1 MIISRKHSQHLQL
14 RRTLIYA
21 AYFRGAHAPSRAA
34 IGALANRG
42 EDATLAATC
51 CHVSMRVRGEGAAN
65 GTRGACPPRK
75 SPFFP
80 NEAVLNSSVFS
91 MSSKPKPRE
100 AELNFEGAMDRLE
113 KIVEQMESGK
123 LPLEDLIVRYE
134 EGMKLV
140 KTCQERLANAEQK
153 IEIITRNSA
162 GKAVVKEFEPAQEAG
177 PPEKAV
183 EAESTDDEI
192 KLF

>member
-1 MIISRKHSQHLQL
+1 MATRSELFASIDGVEGVGIRAYSANSGVNI
-14 RRTLIYA
+14 RRALNWRERL
-21 AYFRGAHAPSRAA
+21 FRTTGR
-34 IGALANRG
+34 IGALRRP
-42 EDATLAATC
+42 DASARHPC
-51 CHVSMRVRGEGAAN
+51 
-65 GTRGACPPRK
+65 RK
-75 SPFFP
+75 LPFFP
-80 NEAVLNSSVFS
+80 SQAVLNSSVFP
-91 MSSKPKPRE
+91 MSSKSKARE
-100 AELNFEGAMDRLE
+100 VELNFEGAMDRLE

-162 GKAVVKEFEPAQEAG
+162 GKTVVQEFESAQEG
-177 PPEKAV
+177 DPPEKAAV
-183 EAESTDDEI
+183 EPESTNDEI

>member
-1 MIISRKHSQHLQL
+1 M
-14 RRTLIYA
+14 
-21 AYFRGAHAPSRAA
+21 
-34 IGALANRG
+34 
-42 EDATLAATC
+42 
-51 CHVSMRVRGEGAAN
+51 
-65 GTRGACPPRK
+65 
-75 SPFFP
+75 
-80 NEAVLNSSVFS
+80 LNSSVFP
-91 MSSKPKPRE
+91 MSSKLKPRE
-100 AELNFEGAMDRLE
+100 DELNFEGAMDRLE

-162 GKAVVKEFEPAQEAG
+162 GKAVIKEVEPTQEPAA
-177 PPEKAV
+177 PEKVAV
-183 EAESTDDEI
+183 ESERTDDEI

>member
-1 MIISRKHSQHLQL
+1 
-14 RRTLIYA
+14 
-21 AYFRGAHAPSRAA
+21 
-34 IGALANRG
+34 
-42 EDATLAATC
+42 
-51 CHVSMRVRGEGAAN
+51 
-65 GTRGACPPRK
+65 
-75 SPFFP
+75 
-80 NEAVLNSSVFS
+80 

-100 AELNFEGAMDRLE
+100 AELNFEAAMDRLE

-162 GKAVVKEFEPAQEAG
+162 GKAVVKEFEPVQEPAT
-177 PPEKAV
+177 PEKTAV
-183 EAESTDDEI
+183 ESESTDDEV